1 MVSDGIPGIDESLH
15 WTEYGIPIRNL
26 WYMLLYAWNESPIT
40 FPGNMEDIEN
50 APTLDALLASVLVKL
65 VQQRLRIG
73 LGRNYID
80 EKHLL
85 KGIRGR
91 INFTDSLKHRTFE
104 RGQAW
109 CEFQQYSM
117 NVPKNQIIRS
127 TLMRLVQTGQFGP
140 DPALAEGLRHVL
152 RRLTRDLDGVELIE
166 LKLDFIRRQESGRND
181 RDYRIMLAICELLL
195 QRQMP
200 TDSAGQYRLPAID
213 RAALVMYHI
222 YERFVANYYRVH
234 LQGWD
239 VSPQKRLGWH
249 EIIPNKYLPSM
260 TPDIILQEKSTGRIV
275 ALDTKFTA
283 QSLVMNQW
291 GGEGFNS
298 GHLYQLYAYL
308 KTQEHVSEHHR
319 RASGILLYPV
329 VNQIKISEVIA
340 LQEQSLIIETVDL
353 TAPWQ
358 NIEQK
363 LLEVIH
369 AADGLSATGFK
380 I

>member
-1 MVSDGIPGIDESLH
+1 MILGDAPGINESLH
-15 WTEYGIPIRNL
+15 LTEYGIPIRNL

-40 FPGNMEDIEN
+40 PPGNMEDIED
-50 APTLDALLASVLVKL
+50 APSLDALLASVLVRL

-85 KGIRGR
+85 RGIRGR
-91 INFTDSLKHRTFE
+91 INFSNSLKRRSFE
-104 RGQAW
+104 RGQAY
-109 CEFQQYSM
+109 CEFQQYSL

-127 TLMRLVQTGQFGP
+127 TLMRLIKTGQFGP
-140 DPALAEGLRHVL
+140 DPTRAEELRHIL
-152 RRLTRDLDGVELIE
+152 RRLIRDLDGIDLIE
-166 LKLDFIRRQESGRND
+166 LKLDYIRRQQLGRND

-200 TDSAGQYRLPAID
+200 TDSTGQSRLPAID

-222 YERFVANYYRVH
+222 YERFIANFYKIH
-234 LQGWD
+234 LHGWE
-239 VSPQKRLGWH
+239 VSPQKRLSWH
-249 EIIPNKYLPSM
+249 EREPNTYLPSM
-260 TPDIILQEKSTGRIV
+260 APDIVLQEKTTGRII

-283 QSLVMNQW
+283 QSLIKNQW

-298 GHLYQLYAYL
+298 GHLYQMYAYL

-329 VNQIKISEVIA
+329 VNQKKISERII
-340 LQEQSLIIETVDL
+340 LQEQSLIVESVDL

-358 NIEQK
+358 DIEQH
-363 LLEVIH
+363 LLELI
-369 AADGLSATGFK
+369 LQEK
-380 I
+380 K